1 MAVTVTLRIF
11 SGRKDPSWELDQQ
24 QIAELKRRL
33 AAAYATSLLKPPG
46 LRGRLGYSGFTIRT
60 TWEPGLEPEIYVDRG
75 LVDIDR
81 FAPTLVTGP
90 EFELWLL
97 GTGAATLHRDLL
109 DYVSRDIGGARYFD
123 PRRDKEGPEFNI
135 LLEPPYDPGKWNND
149 PTIREQNNC
158 YNYGNDKITNTFAQP
173 GKGSGVEGPTP
184 PDCAGTGAAAER
196 DGLTR
201 ISDPSSTPIEGHFIA
216 LVIAPFPS
224 QPDFHWYRRD
234 DNGMWSH
241 KRGAFPA
248 QNTDFKDELISSPEA
263 CDRGPYTIFC
273 GYYHTIPANVVIL

>member
-11 SGRKDPSWELDQQ
+11 SGLRDPSWELDDR

-33 AAAYATSLLKPPG
+33 SAAVATSLLKPPG
-46 LRGRLGYSGFTIRT
+46 LKGRLGYSGFAVRS

-81 FAPTLVTGP
+81 FAPTLVVGP

-97 GTGAATLHRDLL
+97 GTGSPTLSRDLS
-109 DYVSRDIGGARYFD
+109 DYVSKDIGSARYID
-123 PRRDKEGPEFNI
+123 TQKDKDRPEFSW

-149 PTIREQNNC
+149 STIREDNNC
-158 YNYGNDKITNTFAQP
+158 YNYANDKITNSFAQP
-173 GKGSGVEGPTP
+173 GRGSGTVGPSP
-184 PDCAGTGAAAER
+184 PDCLGTGAASER
-196 DGLTR
+196 DGLIR
-201 ISDPSSTPIEGHFIA
+201 ISNPSSTPSEGQYVA

-241 KRGAFPA
+241 KRGTSPV
-248 QNTDFKDELISSPEA
+248 QNTDFQGELISSPEG

-273 GYYHTIPANVVIL
+273 GYYHAIPVDVVIL